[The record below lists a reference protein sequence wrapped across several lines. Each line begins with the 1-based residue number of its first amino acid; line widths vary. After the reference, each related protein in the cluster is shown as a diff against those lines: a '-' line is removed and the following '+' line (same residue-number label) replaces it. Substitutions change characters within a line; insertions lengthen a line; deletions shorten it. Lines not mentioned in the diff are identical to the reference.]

1 MKEDEDEE
9 EWASSFDNP
18 PFLNN
23 NNEPSSMTTTRPLLW
38 WFTKDVL
45 RRTTEGRTQLDEE
58 DDEEGTEE
66 PEAERRNTNRGIKV
80 RVRGGSLVEER
91 DREEPMQERL
101 YPKACVPTYT
111 CFAFSLCVLWRVR
124 EAILWW
130 LSLWKR
136 GDGNYEGDA
145 RTQLPL
151 STLRKPPPSLLL
163 ERWLLK
169 GLFILLVGG
178 RRHGNH

>member
-1 MKEDEDEE
+1 MKEDEEE
-9 EWASSFDNP
+9 GASSFDS
-18 PFLNN
+18 LLLLN
-23 NNEPSSMTTTRPLLW
+23 NNEPSLTTTRPLWWW

-45 RRTTEGRTQLDEE
+45 RRTTKGGTQLDEDNNE
-58 DDEEGTEE
+58 DEECAE
-66 PEAERRNTNRGIKV
+66 EAEAEERNKNREIKV

-101 YPKACVPTYT
+101 SPKTRAHTYT
-111 CFAFSLCVLWRVR
+111 HFTSSLCVLWQVR

-145 RTQLPL
+145 RTQLHNFNPQ
-151 STLRKPPPSLLL
+151 KAPSLSSGDGGYWRLL
-163 ERWLLK
+163 YP
-169 GLFILLVGG
+169 LVGG
-178 RRHGNH
+178 RRHGKH